1 MDADI
6 RKSQPLQMPMT
17 YIFVCRCLY
26 RIGLLLLAFGLPK
39 AHSRPLTLE
48 ESLQHA
54 LSHNEDLQIA
64 REDLHDSRLQIR
76 EGMADFLPQF
86 DLTLQYTRNYL
97 LPTFFFD
104 TPAGQQQFTV
114 GAHNNLSGTIGIRQ
128 PLFGGGKSFA
138 GLRIARLVAAFST
151 EQVRAVQQDVHTRV
165 ETAFYDLLLAW
176 ELVRVSELAVARAR
190 ANFGRVEKL
199 REAGRVSN
207 YDLLRAQVQVAE
219 LRTDSIRTENAR
231 VLAALS
237 FKNQIGLDHGE
248 PIAPHGTFRN
258 KPDLLSHGT
267 EADLIALATRMRP
280 LARQRRLE
288 VEMRQRTETVARA
301 ESRPTL
307 DLIVNG
313 QWQAQKNEFE
323 FAKGDFRQS
332 WFSGVTLK
340 IPIFDGFRTHA
351 RVAQA
356 RADTRRAEL
365 ARKQTERDVRFTV
378 VRARRNVLELL
389 ARKRAQQQAVDLA
402 RQGMKIA
409 ESRYENGVG
418 TQLEVID
425 GQLTLQRAEAELARA
440 RRDLAVA
447 LVQLERSAG
456 ILGEP
461 NVSEDNP

>member
-1 MDADI
+1 
-6 RKSQPLQMPMT
+6 MT
-17 YIFVCRCLY
+17 YIFARRCLC
-26 RIGLLLLAFGLPK
+26 RIGFLFLLFGLTQ
-39 AHSRPLTLE
+39 AHSRPMTLE

-64 REDLHDSRLQIR
+64 REDLRVSRLEIR
-76 EGMADFLPQF
+76 KGMADFLPQF
-86 DLTLQYTRNYL
+86 DVTLQYTRNYL

-114 GAHNNLSGTIGIRQ
+114 GAYNNLSGAIGIRQ
-128 PLFGGGKSFA
+128 PLFSGGKSFA
-138 GLRIARLVAAFST
+138 GVRVARLFEAFST
-151 EQVRAVQQDVHTRV
+151 EQVRAVQQDVHARV

-190 ANFGRVEKL
+190 ANFRRVEKL

-219 LRTDSIRTENAR
+219 LRTDSIRAENAR
-231 VLAALS
+231 VLAALA
-237 FKNQIGLDHGE
+237 FKNQIGMDPGE
-248 PIAPHGTFRN
+248 PIAPHGTFRRET
-258 KPDLLSHGT
+258 DLLSRGS
-267 EADLIALATRMRP
+267 EAELLALATRMRP

-288 VEMRQRTETVARA
+288 VEMRQSAEAVVRS

-313 QWQAQKNEFE
+313 QWQAQKNEFD
-323 FAKGDFRQS
+323 FAKDDFRQS

-340 IPIFDGFRTHA
+340 IPIFDGFRTRA
-351 RVAQA
+351 KVAQA

-365 ARKQTERDVRFTV
+365 AQKQTERDVQFTLV
-378 VRARRNVLELL
+378 QARRNALEIL
-389 ARKRAQQQAVDLA
+389 ARKRAQMQAVDLA

-425 GQLTLQRAEAELARA
+425 GQLTLRRAEAELARA
-440 RRDLAVA
+440 KRDFAVA
-447 LVQLERSAG
+447 LVQLERGAG

-461 NVSEDNP
+461 NTSKDEP

>member
-1 MDADI
+1 
-6 RKSQPLQMPMT
+6 MT
-17 YIFVCRCLY
+17 YIFARRCLC
-26 RIGLLLLAFGLPK
+26 RIGFLFLLFGLTQ
-39 AHSRPLTLE
+39 AHSRPMTLE

-64 REDLHDSRLQIR
+64 REDLRVSRLEIR
-76 EGMADFLPQF
+76 KGMADFLPQF
-86 DLTLQYTRNYL
+86 DVTLQYTRNYL

-114 GAHNNLSGTIGIRQ
+114 GAYNNLSGAIGIRQ
-128 PLFGGGKSFA
+128 PLFSGGKSFA
-138 GLRIARLVAAFST
+138 GVRVARLFEAFST

-190 ANFGRVEKL
+190 ANFRRVEKL

-219 LRTDSIRTENAR
+219 LRTDSIRAENAR
-231 VLAALS
+231 VLAALA
-237 FKNQIGLDHGE
+237 FKNQIGMDPGE
-248 PIAPHGTFRN
+248 PIAPHGTFRRET
-258 KPDLLSHGT
+258 DLLSRGS
-267 EADLIALATRMRP
+267 EAELLALATRMRP

-288 VEMRQRTETVARA
+288 VEMRQSTEAVVRS

-313 QWQAQKNEFE
+313 QWQAQKNEFD
-323 FAKGDFRQS
+323 FAKDDFRQS

-340 IPIFDGFRTHA
+340 IPIFDGFRTRA
-351 RVAQA
+351 KVAQA

-365 ARKQTERDVRFTV
+365 AQKQTERDVQFTLV
-378 VRARRNVLELL
+378 QARRNALEIL
-389 ARKRAQQQAVDLA
+389 ARKRAQMQAVDLA

-425 GQLTLQRAEAELARA
+425 GQLTLRRAEAELARA
-440 RRDLAVA
+440 KRDFAVA
-447 LVQLERSAG
+447 LVQLERGAG

-461 NVSEDNP
+461 NTSKDEP

>member
-1 MDADI
+1 
-6 RKSQPLQMPMT
+6 MT
-17 YIFVCRCLY
+17 YIFARRCLC
-26 RIGLLLLAFGLPK
+26 RIGFLFLLFGLTQ
-39 AHSRPLTLE
+39 AHSRPMTLE

-64 REDLHDSRLQIR
+64 REDLRVSRLEIR
-76 EGMADFLPQF
+76 KGMADFLPQF
-86 DLTLQYTRNYL
+86 DVTLRYTRNYL

-104 TPAGQQQFTV
+104 TPTGQQQFTV
-114 GAHNNLSGTIGIRQ
+114 GAYNNLSGAIGIRQ
-128 PLFGGGKSFA
+128 PLFSGGKSFA
-138 GLRIARLVAAFST
+138 GVRVARLFEAFST
-151 EQVRAVQQDVHTRV
+151 EQVRAVQQDVHARV

-190 ANFGRVEKL
+190 ANFRRVEKL

-219 LRTDSIRTENAR
+219 LRTDSIRAENAR
-231 VLAALS
+231 VLAALA
-237 FKNQIGLDHGE
+237 FKNQIGMDPGE
-248 PIAPHGTFRN
+248 PIAPHGTFRRET
-258 KPDLLSHGT
+258 DLLSRGS
-267 EADLIALATRMRP
+267 EAELLALATRMRP

-288 VEMRQRTETVARA
+288 VEMRQSAEAVVRS

-313 QWQAQKNEFE
+313 QWQAQKNEFD
-323 FAKGDFRQS
+323 FAKDDFRQS

-340 IPIFDGFRTHA
+340 IPIFDGFRTRA
-351 RVAQA
+351 KVAQA

-365 ARKQTERDVRFTV
+365 AQRQTERDVQFTLV
-378 VRARRNVLELL
+378 QARRNALEIL
-389 ARKRAQQQAVDLA
+389 ARKRAQMQAVDLA

-425 GQLTLQRAEAELARA
+425 GQLTLRRAEAELARVK
-440 RRDLAVA
+440 RDFAVA
-447 LVQLERSAG
+447 LVQLERGAG

-461 NVSEDNP
+461 NTSKDEP

>member
-1 MDADI
+1 
-6 RKSQPLQMPMT
+6 MT
-17 YIFVCRCLY
+17 YLFTRRCLC
-26 RIGLLLLAFGLPK
+26 RIGFLFLFLGLPK
-39 AHSRPLTLE
+39 AHSRPMTLE

-64 REDLHDSRLQIR
+64 REDLRASRLEIR
-76 EGMADFLPQF
+76 EGMADFFPQF
-86 DLTLQYTRNYL
+86 DVTLQYTRNYL

-114 GAHNNLSGTIGIRQ
+114 GAYNNLSGAIGIRQ
-128 PLFGGGKSFA
+128 PLFSGGNSFA
-138 GLRIARLVAAFST
+138 GVRVARLFEAFST

-190 ANFGRVEKL
+190 ANFRRVEKL

-219 LRTDSIRTENAR
+219 LRTDSIRAENAR
-231 VLAALS
+231 VLASLS
-237 FKNQIGLDHGE
+237 FKNQIGLDPGE
-248 PIAPHGTFRN
+248 PIAPHGTFRRET
-258 KPDLLSHGT
+258 DLLSRGT
-267 EADLIALATRMRP
+267 ESELLALAARMRP
-280 LARQRRLE
+280 RARQRRLE
-288 VEMRQRTETVARA
+288 VEMRQSAEAVARS

-313 QWQAQKNEFE
+313 QWQAQKNEFD
-323 FAKGDFRQS
+323 FARGDFRQS

-340 IPIFDGFRTHA
+340 IPIFDGFRTRA
-351 RVAQA
+351 KVAQA

-365 ARKQTERDVRFTV
+365 ARKKTERDVRFTLV
-378 VRARRNVLELL
+378 QARRNALEILE
-389 ARKRAQQQAVDLA
+389 RKRVQMQAVDLA

-425 GQLTLQRAEAELARA
+425 GQLTLRRAEAELARVK
-440 RRDLAVA
+440 RDFAVA
-447 LVQLERSAG
+447 LVQLERGAG

-461 NVSEDNP
+461 NISKDEP

>member
-1 MDADI
+1 M
-6 RKSQPLQMPMT
+6 
-17 YIFVCRCLY
+17 
-26 RIGLLLLAFGLPK
+26 
-39 AHSRPLTLE
+39 TLE

-64 REDLHDSRLQIR
+64 REDLRDSRLEIR
-76 EGMADFLPQF
+76 EGMADFFPQF
-86 DLTLQYTRNYL
+86 DVTLQYTRNYL

-114 GAHNNLSGTIGIRQ
+114 GAYNNLSGAIGIRQ
-128 PLFGGGKSFA
+128 PLFSGGKSFA
-138 GLRIARLVAAFST
+138 GVRVARLFEAFST

-190 ANFGRVEKL
+190 ANFRRVKKL

-219 LRTDSIRTENAR
+219 LRTDSIRAENAR
-231 VLAALS
+231 VLASLS
-237 FKNQIGLDHGE
+237 FKNQIGLDPGE
-248 PIAPHGTFRN
+248 PIAPHGTFRRET
-258 KPDLLSHGT
+258 DLLSRGT
-267 EADLIALATRMRP
+267 EAELLDLATRMRP
-280 LARQRRLE
+280 RARQRRLE
-288 VEMRQRTETVARA
+288 VEMRQSAEAVARS

-313 QWQAQKNEFE
+313 QWQAQKNEFD

-340 IPIFDGFRTHA
+340 IPIFDGFRTRA
-351 RVAQA
+351 KVAQA

-365 ARKQTERDVRFTV
+365 ARKKTERDVRFTLV
-378 VRARRNVLELL
+378 QARRNALEILE
-389 ARKRAQQQAVDLA
+389 RKRVQLQAVDLA

-425 GQLTLQRAEAELARA
+425 GQLTLRRAEAELARVK
-440 RRDLAVA
+440 RDFAVA
-447 LVQLERSAG
+447 LVQLERGAG

-461 NVSEDNP
+461 NISKDEP

>member
-1 MDADI
+1 
-6 RKSQPLQMPMT
+6 MT
-17 YIFVCRCLY
+17 YIFARRCLC
-26 RIGLLLLAFGLPK
+26 RIGFLFLLFGLTQ
-39 AHSRPLTLE
+39 AHSRPMTLE

-64 REDLHDSRLQIR
+64 REDLRVSRLEIR
-76 EGMADFLPQF
+76 KGMADFLPQF
-86 DLTLQYTRNYL
+86 DVTLQYTRNYL

-114 GAHNNLSGTIGIRQ
+114 GAYNNLSGAIGIRQ
-128 PLFGGGKSFA
+128 PLFSGGKSFA
-138 GLRIARLVAAFST
+138 GVRVARLFEAFST
-151 EQVRAVQQDVHTRV
+151 EQVRAVQQDVHARV

-190 ANFGRVEKL
+190 ANFRRVEKL
-199 REAGRVSN
+199 REAGRVSH

-219 LRTDSIRTENAR
+219 LRTDSIRAENAR
-231 VLAALS
+231 VLAALA
-237 FKNQIGLDHGE
+237 FKNQIGMDPGE
-248 PIAPHGTFRN
+248 PIAPHGTFRRET
-258 KPDLLSHGT
+258 DLLSRGS
-267 EADLIALATRMRP
+267 EAELLALATRMRP

-288 VEMRQRTETVARA
+288 VEMRQSAEAVVRS

-307 DLIVNG
+307 DLIING
-313 QWQAQKNEFE
+313 QWQAQKNEFD

-340 IPIFDGFRTHA
+340 IPIFDGFRTRA
-351 RVAQA
+351 KVAQA

-365 ARKQTERDVRFTV
+365 AQKQTERDVQFTLV
-378 VRARRNVLELL
+378 QARRNALEIL
-389 ARKRAQQQAVDLA
+389 ARKRAQMQAVDLA

-425 GQLTLQRAEAELARA
+425 GQLTLRRAEAELARA
-440 RRDLAVA
+440 KRDFAVA
-447 LVQLERSAG
+447 LVQLERGAG

-461 NVSEDNP
+461 NTSKDEP